1 MENTEAL
8 QRRLVEEMASRTGE
22 ADPQPPRFVGKDAYY
37 VRSAAG
43 SQYEV
48 LCRRL
53 GGPSGRE
60 EVLFDLNAIASEG
73 KKPSFG
79 VWRISPD
86 STLLAV
92 SVDFDGSESF
102 TIFIRSLEGR
112 REDVE
117 HVTGAG
123 RWLEW
128 AADSRTLFYTSPY
141 GRAPNRL
148 IRRRIGLPGSPAQ
161 DVYLEPSYGAGLGLM
176 KTATGQHIVLITYGS
191 DWEIRV
197 LPAHDASGTFRILA
211 PRRKGVRYW
220 LVEEGGAFYLMEN
233 EAGQASRIVR
243 TPTATVQDPGWE
255 EVLSSGRGWL
265 VSDFD
270 VAGGRLLAAVRE
282 DGSSRVR
289 VLDLATGAESLV
301 RFPASLGS
309 VRLVSAFERDQQP
322 ERSAPS
328 VPTNFYFESF
338 VHPRTLF
345 EYDPRTRRLRETWRA
360 RVRGYRSGDYESK
373 RVMARSPDGTQIP
386 VTLVYRKPIALDGRR
401 PLLLHGFGFVGAA
414 TDPSFEAERLSL
426 LDRGF
431 IFGIAHVRGGG
442 EFGPA
447 WHDAAIGVNKM
458 RTFTDF
464 IACAE
469 HLIRSGYTSAD
480 RLAITGTSAGGML
493 VTGVANMRPDVL
505 RAVVAK
511 VPATTLIRRQAG
523 SRELEDKGDLG
534 NPNREADFNAMLAYV
549 PYYNVRAQAYPHMLV
564 TASRSDPRVT
574 FSDPAKLTARL
585 RSVWTGDR
593 MLLLRTDMSGG
604 GHTGPAGREDRLRER
619 AFEYAFLLRA
629 LGVQ

>member
-8 QRRLVEEMASRTGE
+8 QRRLVEEMMASRTGE

-60 EVLFDLNAIASEG
+60 KVLFDLNAIASEG

-148 IRRRIGLPGSPAQ
+148 IRRRIGSPGSPAQ

-191 DWEIRV
+191 DWGIRV

-255 EVLSSGRGWL
+255 EVLSLGPGLARL
-265 VSDFD
+265 RLRCRRRA
-270 VAGGRLLAAVRE
+270 VAGRRSRGRLEPRPRAR
-282 DGSSRVR
+282 SRHRRGIPGPLPCVPR
-289 VLDLATGAESLV
+289 FGTSGLGIRTGPATGALGAV
-301 RFPASLGS
+301 RPDELLLRVIRPPAHPVFVRPAHPSPARDVASPGARLPVRRLRVEARHGEEPGRHADPGNARVQEDQSPWMADGRYFSTGS
-309 VRLVSAFERDQQP
+309 AS
-322 ERSAPS
+322 SAP
-328 VPTNFYFESF
+328 
-338 VHPRTLF
+338 
-345 EYDPRTRRLRETWRA
+345 PRTRH
-360 RVRGYRSGDYESK
+360 S
-373 RVMARSPDGTQIP
+373 
-386 VTLVYRKPIALDGRR
+386 R
-401 PLLLHGFGFVGAA
+401 P
-414 TDPSFEAERLSL
+414 
-426 LDRGF
+426 
-431 IFGIAHVRGGG
+431 
-442 EFGPA
+442 
-447 WHDAAIGVNKM
+447 
-458 RTFTDF
+458 
-464 IACAE
+464 
-469 HLIRSGYTSAD
+469 SA
-480 RLAITGTSAGGML
+480 
-493 VTGVANMRPDVL
+493 
-505 RAVVAK
+505 
-511 VPATTLIRRQAG
+511 
-523 SRELEDKGDLG
+523 
-534 NPNREADFNAMLAYV
+534 
-549 PYYNVRAQAYPHMLV
+549 
-564 TASRSDPRVT
+564 
-574 FSDPAKLTARL
+574 
-585 RSVWTGDR
+585 
-593 MLLLRTDMSGG
+593 
-604 GHTGPAGREDRLRER
+604 
-619 AFEYAFLLRA
+619 
-629 LGVQ
+629 